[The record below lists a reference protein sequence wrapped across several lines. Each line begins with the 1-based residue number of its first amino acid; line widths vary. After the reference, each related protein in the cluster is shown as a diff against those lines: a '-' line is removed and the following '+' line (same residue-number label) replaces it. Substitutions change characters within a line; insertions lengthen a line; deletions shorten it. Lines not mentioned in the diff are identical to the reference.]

1 MSLTYQPSH
10 AWEPLPASAWD
21 RPAAQHLLRRAGWS
35 ATPAE
40 VEQAL
45 REGLEATLDRLFP
58 ASPNIFPMP
67 AAVERAES
75 EQVTYQPKIAAAAP
89 AEKRLLQRELREINQ
104 AAVLDL
110 TVRWLQF
117 SAQPQNAAF
126 QKWVLFLSDIYVVG
140 FEKVPRAPLI
150 FEHFDLLA
158 RFGLGH
164 APSLTKAISR
174 SPAMVVY
181 LDLNQNRK
189 EAPNENFARELFE
202 LFVLGEG
209 NYTEQDIKE
218 AAKAFTGYRLRPN
231 GDFVFAP
238 RQHDEGE
245 KTVFGQ
251 TGNFDGDQVIDL
263 AYRTPAAG
271 AFVPHELVKF
281 YLSDTMLPREYLSA
295 LGDRWRTEGNYSLR
309 WLAQRFFGSAL
320 FFAPEF
326 RGNFIK
332 SPVQFYLGLMQDLE
346 LDVVPAP
353 RLVVNPLRQM
363 GQVLFYPP
371 NVRGWLG
378 GRNWV
383 NSASLAA
390 RRSAVE
396 NLFAPLNERT
406 MNQDE
411 LIDLVAAHTS
421 GEDVFTVE
429 NERFSNLASLDP
441 ADATRHLVSA
451 LLPVKPP
458 ASFNSALESF
468 LHGADPAPAAAVE
481 KTRRL
486 RRATIALLQSPEY
499 QLC

>member
-1 MSLTYQPSH
+1 MSLTYQPAQ
-10 AWEPLPASAWD
+10 AWQPLPASAWD

-35 ATPAE
+35 AAPAE

-45 REGLEATLDRLFP
+45 HAGLAATLDQLFP
-58 ASPNIFPMP
+58 AAPNLFPMP
-67 AAVERAES
+67 PSVERAVS
-75 EQVTYQPKIAAAAP
+75 EQISYQTKIAAAAP
-89 AEKRLLQRELREINQ
+89 AEKRLLQRELRELNQ
-104 AAVLDL
+104 AALLDL

-140 FEKVPRAPLI
+140 FEKVPRVPLI

-158 RFGLGH
+158 RSGLGH
-164 APSLTKAISR
+164 APTLTKAISR
-174 SPAMVVY
+174 SPAMIVY
-181 LDLNQNRK
+181 LDLNQSRK

-218 AAKAFTGYRLRPN
+218 AAKAFTGYRTRLN
-231 GDFVFAP
+231 GDFFFAP
-238 RQHDEGE
+238 KLHDPGV

-251 TGNFDGDQVIDL
+251 SGPFDGDQVIDL
-263 AYRTPAAG
+263 AYGTPAAG

-281 YLSDTMLPREYLSA
+281 YLSDTMVPQEYLAA
-295 LGDRWRTEGNYSLR
+295 LGDQWRTEGNYNLR

-326 RGNFIK
+326 RGTFIK
-332 SPVQFYLGLMQDLE
+332 SPVQFYLGLMQDLQ

-378 GRNWV
+378 GRNWI

-396 NLFAPLNERT
+396 NLFNPLNEKT

-411 LIDLVAAHTS
+411 QIELVAAHTS
-421 GEDVFTVE
+421 GQDIFTVD
-429 NERFSNLASLDP
+429 NERFSALTDFDTST
-441 ADATRHLVSA
+441 ATRHLIAS
-451 LLPVKPP
+451 LLPVAPP
-458 ASFNSALESF
+458 ANFISALETF
-468 LHGADPAPAAAVE
+468 LNGADGDAARE

>member
-1 MSLTYQPSH
+1 MSLTYQPAQ
-10 AWEPLPASAWD
+10 AWQPLPASAWD

-35 ATPAE
+35 AAPAE

-45 REGLEATLDRLFP
+45 HAGLAATLDQLFP
-58 ASPNIFPMP
+58 AAPNLFPMP
-67 AAVERAES
+67 PSVERAVS
-75 EQVTYQPKIAAAAP
+75 EQISYQTKITAAAA
-89 AEKRLLQRELREINQ
+89 AEKRLLQRELRELNQ
-104 AAVLDL
+104 AALLDL

-140 FEKVPRAPLI
+140 FEKVPRVPLI

-158 RFGLGH
+158 RSGLGH
-164 APSLTKAISR
+164 APTLTKAISR
-174 SPAMVVY
+174 SPAMIVY
-181 LDLNQNRK
+181 LDLNQSRK

-218 AAKAFTGYRLRPN
+218 AAKAFTGYRTRPN
-231 GDFVFAP
+231 GDFFFAP
-238 RQHDEGE
+238 KLHDPGF

-251 TGNFDGDQVIDL
+251 SGPFDGDQVIDL
-263 AYRTPAAG
+263 AYGTPAAG

-281 YLSDTMLPREYLSA
+281 YLSDTMVPQEYLAA
-295 LGDRWRTEGNYSLR
+295 LGDQWRTEGNYNLR

-326 RGNFIK
+326 RGTFIK
-332 SPVQFYLGLMQDLE
+332 SPVQFYLGLMQDLQ

-378 GRNWV
+378 GRNWI

-396 NLFAPLNERT
+396 NLFNPLNEKT

-411 LIDLVAAHTS
+411 QIELVAAHTS
-421 GEDVFTVE
+421 GQDIFTVD
-429 NERFSNLASLDP
+429 NERFSALTDFDTST
-441 ADATRHLVSA
+441 ATRHLIAS
-451 LLPVKPP
+451 LLPVAPP
-458 ASFNSALESF
+458 DSFISALETF
-468 LHGADPAPAAAVE
+468 LNGADGDAVRE